1 MHMNNKYLQKWYL
14 YVLMY
19 FTMNYRPRQ
28 FCTIVCT
35 NIKFTLMTTSHMK
48 YTSNT
53 HPSLDM
59 FPSPHWLSRHSLTKP
74 LSPVSVATGG
84 EGYYTGLSCNT
95 MSLMVMFSRTI
106 SETAQAHTFFRV
118 RLQRHT
124 YHTPCMLTGI
134 RVTFALW
141 SLSTVLHRYFS
152 LFSVLLV

>member
-28 FCTIVCT
+28 FCIIVCT
-35 NIKFTLMTTSHMK
+35 NIKFTLVTTSHMT

-59 FPSPHWLSRHSLTKP
+59 FPSPHCLSHHYLTKP
-74 LSPVSVATGG
+74 LSSVSVATGG

-95 MSLMVMFSRTI
+95 MSLMVMSSRTT
-106 SETAQAHTFFRV
+106 SETAQAHTLFRL

-134 RVTFALW
+134 RVTFALR